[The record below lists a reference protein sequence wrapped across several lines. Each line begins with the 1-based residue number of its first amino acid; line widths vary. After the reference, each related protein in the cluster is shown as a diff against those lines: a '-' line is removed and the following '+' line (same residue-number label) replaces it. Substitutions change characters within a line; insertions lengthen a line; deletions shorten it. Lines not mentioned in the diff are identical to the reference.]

1 MLPTI
6 IHRAPSRR
14 RGDFD
19 FDRLFNGL
27 LDLDRAN
34 RSAAA
39 ADLYET
45 EEGYGLEL
53 ELPGFRE
60 SEIDVT
66 VDRGVLTI
74 SGARSEVEADEGRTY
89 HVRERRNERFTRS
102 FSLPASIRGEDV
114 AAHLNAGVLT
124 GRAAEVARGEA
135 APRRGRRRE
144 VAASARRPQPR
155 ARPTQRR
162 AGVSPRPSAFYGRV
176 SPRRP
181 GAGSAPAGAGL
192 SPG

>member
-27 LDLDRAN
+27 LDLDRSS
-34 RSAAA
+34 RSVAA

-60 SEIDVT
+60 AEIDVT

-74 SGARSEVEADEGRTY
+74 SGARSEEEDEKGRTY

-114 AAHLNAGVLT
+114 EAHLDAGVLT
-124 GRAAEVARGEA
+124 VELPKSPEA
-135 APRRGRRRE
+135 KPHRIA
-144 VAASARRPQPR
+144 V
-155 ARPTQRR
+155 
-162 AGVSPRPSAFYGRV
+162 
-176 SPRRP
+176 
-181 GAGSAPAGAGL
+181 GATK
-192 SPG
+192 

>member
-27 LDLDRAN
+27 LDLDRSS
-34 RSAAA
+34 RSVAS

-53 ELPGFRE
+53 ELPGFTE
-60 SEIDVT
+60 ADIDVT

-74 SGARSEVEADEGRTY
+74 SGARSEEEEEGRTY

-102 FSLPASIRGEDV
+102 FSLPASIRGENV
-114 AAHLNAGVLT
+114 EAHLDAGVLT
-124 GRAAEVARGEA
+124 VELPKSPEAKPHRVAVSG
-135 APRRGRRRE
+135 
-144 VAASARRPQPR
+144 
-155 ARPTQRR
+155 TQ
-162 AGVSPRPSAFYGRV
+162 
-176 SPRRP
+176 
-181 GAGSAPAGAGL
+181 
-192 SPG
+192 